1 MAPRRSPP
9 LTVLVTMLAI
19 HPSRSDCA
27 ETSGGIATKNP
38 MIRVK
43 LGFIISYFVVFKKI
57 RGGASM
63 WKNRKDSRLRACRRG
78 IRINVLRVGLNTF

>member
-27 ETSGGIATKNP
+27 QTSGGIATKNP

-43 LGFIISYFVVFKKI
+43 LGFIISYFVVFKKL
-57 RGGASM
+57 GGEPVCGRIGRTHVSE
-63 WKNRKDSRLRACRRG
+63 RA
-78 IRINVLRVGLNTF
+78 VGESGLTC